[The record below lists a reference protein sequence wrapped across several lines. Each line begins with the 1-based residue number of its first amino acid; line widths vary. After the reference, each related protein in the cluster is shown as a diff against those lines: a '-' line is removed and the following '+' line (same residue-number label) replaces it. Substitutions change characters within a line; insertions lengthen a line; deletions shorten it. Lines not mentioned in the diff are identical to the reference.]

1 MFPHELSYYK
11 YTQIEQYCMIKG
23 VMLSGLVRLR
33 LGMSKAQAVD
43 GAPRLTVH
51 ALNKDE

>member
-1 MFPHELSYYK
+1 
-11 YTQIEQYCMIKG
+11 
-23 VMLSGLVRLR
+23 MLAGLVRLR
-33 LGMSKAQAVD
+33 LGMSMHEAVD

>member
-1 MFPHELSYYK
+1 MIYRKRGSCHGNLTRDLLHAGKASY
-11 YTQIEQYCMIKG
+11 QDE
-23 VMLSGLVRLR
+23 
-33 LGMSKAQAVD
+33 AVD